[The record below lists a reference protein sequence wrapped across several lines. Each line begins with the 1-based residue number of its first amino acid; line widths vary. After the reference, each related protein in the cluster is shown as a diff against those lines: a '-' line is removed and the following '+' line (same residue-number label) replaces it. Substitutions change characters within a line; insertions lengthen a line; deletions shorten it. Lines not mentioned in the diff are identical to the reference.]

1 MSGLISRRLAALAL
15 GFGLAAPAAL
25 AQAGKPGAGDPA
37 LIKSVETF
45 AAANVPQALAAI
57 TDTKTTPEL
66 RRQKFAEQM
75 DRFGDIS
82 KIARQVIGVH
92 ARAFRTDPQLELDWR
107 ATFRDYAFT
116 FYEQELDRFGGATV
130 AVAPGLTTVRT
141 SQSGAVLA
149 EVTTIMTLPNG
160 RKENIRWRAEQT
172 PDKSGWKVQDIAA
185 NVEGSVIWLALAQNR
200 DFVAQLNAMNGDVR
214 KFIVE
219 VKKQTEAMRKKIAA
233 RQAGRR
239 S

>member
-1 MSGLISRRLAALAL
+1 MSGQISRRLAAFALAI
-15 GFGLAAPAAL
+15 GLSAPGAL

-57 TDTKTTPEL
+57 TDTKSTPEL

-92 ARAFRTDPQLELDWR
+92 ARAFRTDQALELEWR

-149 EVTTIMTLPNG
+149 EVTTILTMPNG
-160 RKENIRWRAEQT
+160 RKENIRWRVEQT
-172 PDKSGWKVQDIAA
+172 PDKTAWKVQDIAA
-185 NVEGSVIWLALAQNR
+185 NVDGSVIWLALAQNR

-219 VKKQTEAMRKKIAA
+219 VKRQTDTMRKKIAA

>member
-1 MSGLISRRLAALAL
+1 MSGQISRRLAAFALAYC
-15 GFGLAAPAAL
+15 LAAPGAL
-25 AQAGKPGAGDPA
+25 AQTCKKGLGDPA

-57 TDTKTTPEL
+57 TDTKSAPEL

-75 DRFGDIS
+75 DRFGDFS

-92 ARAFRTDPQLELDWR
+92 ARAFRTDQALELEWR

-116 FYEQELDRFGGATV
+116 FYEQELDRFGGASV
-130 AVAPGLTTVRT
+130 AVAPCMTTVRT

-149 EVTTIMTLPNG
+149 EVTTILTTPNG
-160 RKENIRWRAEQT
+160 RKEDIRWRVEQT
-172 PDKSGWKVQDIAA
+172 PDKSAWKVQDIAA
-185 NVEGSVIWLALAQNR
+185 NVDGSVMWLGLAQNR

-219 VKKQTEAMRKKIAA
+219 VKRQTDTMRKKIAA

>member
-1 MSGLISRRLAALAL
+1 MRGLFSRRFAAFALAV
-15 GFGLAAPAAL
+15 GLAAPGAF
-25 AQAGKPGAGDPA
+25 AQPAKASAGDPA

-57 TDTKTTPEL
+57 TDTKSTPEL

-92 ARAFRTDPQLELDWR
+92 ARAFRTDPALELEWR

-116 FYEQELDRFGGATV
+116 FYEIELDRFGGATV

-149 EVTTIMTLPNG
+149 EVTTILTMPNG
-160 RKENIRWRAEQT
+160 RKENIRWRVEQT
-172 PDKSGWKVQDIAA
+172 PDKSAWKVQDIAA
-185 NVEGSVIWLALAQNR
+185 NVEGSVIWLGLAQNR

-219 VKKQTEAMRKKIAA
+219 VKRQTETMRKQIAA
-233 RQAGRR
+233 RQNGRR
-239 S
+239 T